1 VVVLPVVAVMLEAL
15 MQQPQAML
23 SPQSRWAAPITLWLF
38 LCHLRPMRK
47 KLEMLEGGEDDANVR
62 N

>member
-1 VVVLPVVAVMLEAL
+1 VVLVVVAVMLEAL
-15 MQQPQAML
+15 MQQPPAML
-23 SPQSRWAAPITLWLF
+23 NPQSRWADPLTLWLF